1 MRAGWFFAIKP
12 ALYGLVFYGVDRFL
26 VMGWEGLVPPFSLV
40 LRALP
45 ALVLFWRWPR
55 EALAEDGVFLFYGA
69 YSGAVLDPSGWLG
82 ALWGLLL
89 AALVRVLAKTIKP
102 RLKSDLA
109 RLVLTV
115 AYVAASV
122 AVATV
127 AILWLGWPSGW
138 LLPLVLLLSEDLGPV
153 GFRA

>member
-1 MRAGWFFAIKP
+1 MKAGWFFALKP
-12 ALYGLVFYGVDRFL
+12 TLYGLAFYGVDRFL
-26 VMGWEGLVPPFSLV
+26 VMGWEGLVAPFSLV

-55 EALAEDGVFLFYGA
+55 EALGDDGVFLFYGA
-69 YSGAVLDPSGWLG
+69 YAGAVLEPSGWLG

-89 AALVRVLAKTIKP
+89 AAFARILTKTVKP
-102 RLKSDLA
+102 RLSGDLA
-109 RLVLTV
+109 RLFLTL
-115 AYVAASV
+115 AYVAVAV

-127 AILWLGWPSGW
+127 ALLWFGWPSGW